1 MSGKSRVGAKGAG
14 GPPRKARCTLHSPL
28 AGHAF
33 GEEPA
38 AQGPH
43 RTKLAVP
50 PEDRPHGLGFVR
62 VDDQPPGLRVVGI
75 RTSKERVRRLMREH
89 DLQAPHRGGSA
100 HGPKAHDGTITTA
113 APDVMWGTDMTA
125 TVTVGEGTACSWPS
139 ITARASASV
148 FMRPNAETASTPW
161 SQSARASANASAVS
175 ATALYRP
182 RVLGQW
188 FDGIRFYAAASRPTW
203 GTVVATARV
212 VSRGSSRIIPEYPG
226 LKLWV
231 MPSTA
236 QADASCPYCKK
247 GVFRRE
253 YYVIS

>member
-1 MSGKSRVGAKGAG
+1 MHQS
-14 GPPRKARCTLHSPL
+14 H
-28 AGHAF
+28 
-33 GEEPA
+33 
-38 AQGPH
+38 
-43 RTKLAVP
+43 
-50 PEDRPHGLGFVR
+50 
-62 VDDQPPGLRVVGI
+62 QPPGLRVVGI

-125 TVTVGEGTACSWPS
+125 TVTVGEGTACSW
-139 ITARASASV
+139 R
-148 FMRPNAETASTPW
+148 
-161 SQSARASANASAVS
+161 VS

-212 VSRGSSRIIPEYPG
+212 VSRGHPGISRIKTLG
-226 LKLWV
+226 H
-231 MPSTA
+231 A
-236 QADASCPYCKK
+236 
-247 GVFRRE
+247 
-253 YYVIS
+253 